1 MRIAPWIIVAS
12 LIGFL
17 PAVHA
22 RDVVITH
29 SEPLQSIE
37 LGRIDNRG
45 IADREQ
51 DAHSTLTF
59 DALGQ
64 RFELELEPN
73 QRLLRHIGASELPAN
88 VSIYRGRLTGKPN
101 SWARIVITNGVPTGM
116 IWDGQEM
123 LALEASSDRTAA
135 EIYRLR
141 DTWVQPGTMSC
152 GTGGEA
158 TTLATAYAT
167 ITDEISPIVARA
179 EGAVDEIRIG
189 LVADFEFTQ
198 SMGDSVEAD
207 MLTRINNV
215 DGIFSE
221 QLDLQIT
228 VDHVDVFD
236 QADDPFTLSEA
247 GELLD
252 ELVEYRRVTPE
263 QNSLGLT
270 YMFTGRT
277 LDGSTVGIAYLGTV
291 CRSSVAA
298 SLGEGRRGVTTDSLI
313 AAHEI
318 GHNFGAEHDG
328 EADSPCEATT
338 GDWIMSPK
346 VSNVDQFSSCS
357 INTMRPFI
365 DGASCVNPLP
375 ETDVSISLSGSVPQV
390 LVGGTSDLVF
400 EVFNAGTQDALNVS
414 VDFTIPPNLA
424 VDSVATAGGSCS
436 SGAGTATCTVGTV
449 SAGAG
454 ADVALSV
461 TGAIVD
467 TDTLVASVSAD
478 GDANLGDNSTSLN
491 ITVDPAT
498 DLRIASVSNRSATLN
513 TSLSLAPRVENVSDY
528 EATDVEL
535 TIEFGTGVTVDS
547 ATWSGGSCS
556 ITGGSIACPIGR
568 IAARSNVTL
577 DVRATPTTTGSKTVT
592 ASVSSAEA
600 DVESSDNSATATLS
614 VTEPRS
620 DDSSSDGGGGG
631 VGLLFLALLGLARS
645 RRSAL

>member
-1 MRIAPWIIVAS
+1 M
-12 LIGFL
+12 
-17 PAVHA
+17 HA
-22 RDVVITH
+22 RDVVISH

-37 LGRIDNRG
+37 LGRVDNQG
-45 IADREQ
+45 IADSEQ
-51 DAHSTLTF
+51 DPHSTLSF

-73 QRLLRHIGASELPAN
+73 QRLLQHMDNGELPSN
-88 VSIYRGRLTGKPN
+88 VSIYRGQLVGQRG
-101 SWARIVITNGVPTGM
+101 SWARIVIADGVPTGM

-123 LALEASSDRTAA
+123 LALELADGSAQP

-141 DTWVQPGTMSC
+141 DTWVEPGTMSC

-158 TTLATAYAT
+158 TTLAAAYAT

-179 EGAVDEIRIG
+179 EGAIDEIRIG

-236 QADDPFTLSEA
+236 EADDPFTLSEA

-291 CRSSVAA
+291 CNSRVAA

-338 GDWIMSPK
+338 GDWIMSPR
-346 VSNVDQFSSCS
+346 VSSVDQFSTCS
-357 INTMRPFI
+357 INTMRPNI
-365 DGASCVNPLP
+365 DRASCVNPLP
-375 ETDVSISLSGSVPQV
+375 ETDVSISLSGSLPQV

-414 VDFTIPPNLA
+414 VDFTVPPNLA

-436 SGAGTATCTVGTV
+436 SGAGTATCSVGTV
-449 SAGAG
+449 SAGAS

-467 TDTLVASVSAD
+467 TNTLVASVGAD
-478 GDANLGDNSTSLN
+478 GDADLGDNSTSLD

-498 DLRIASVSNRSATLN
+498 DLRVTNVGNRSVTLN
-513 TSLSLAPRVENVSDY
+513 TGLSLAPRVENVSDY

-535 TIEFGTGVTVDS
+535 TIDFGTGVTVDS
-547 ATWSGGSCS
+547 ASWSGGTCA
-556 ITGGSIACPIGR
+556 ITGGSIVCPIGL
-568 IAARSNVTL
+568 IAAQSSVTL
-577 DVRATPTTTGSKTVT
+577 DVRATPTTPSSKTIE

-600 DVESSDNSATATLS
+600 DVESSDNSVTATLS

-631 VGLLFLALLGLARS
+631 MGLLFLAMLGLARC